1 MTKVETSM
9 LMFFSANVFKFLA
22 LTRSMSTRAHESSIL
37 VQANFPMHVY
47 QQGVSVKQTKDPIN
61 FRLIRVLQCLHT
73 ALCCLASE
81 MGRGWG
87 QGEGNGD
94 GE

>member
-9 LMFFSANVFKFLA
+9 LMFFFCECVQILA

>member
-1 MTKVETSM
+1 
-9 LMFFSANVFKFLA
+9 
-22 LTRSMSTRAHESSIL
+22 MSTRAHESSIL

-61 FRLIRVLQCLHT
+61 FRLIGVLQCHRAYLHT